1 MPVEVAVLWTLVA
14 QTTPDLSPNAG
25 AMPGASALAHLV
37 QGLAY
42 LALLGCG
49 AGMIIGAGMWG
60 VGASSNPYQVAN
72 GKRTIVLSALGAALV
87 GASTFLVRYF
97 FNLGTGVN

>member
-1 MPVEVAVLWTLVA
+1 MLATLLVFVGE
-14 QTTPDLSPNAG
+14 TPDLSPNAG
-25 AMPGASALAHLV
+25 GLPGSAALASLV

-42 LALLGCG
+42 VALLGCG
-49 AGMIIGAGMWG
+49 AGIIIGAGMWG
-60 VGASSNPYQVAN
+60 VGAASNPYQVAN

-97 FNLGTGVN
+97 FNLGIGVN

>member
-1 MPVEVAVLWTLVA
+1 MFATFAVLVG

-25 AMPGASALAHLV
+25 AMPGAAALATLV

-42 LALLGCG
+42 VALLGCG
-49 AGMIIGAGMWG
+49 TGLIIGAGMWG

-97 FNLGTGVN
+97 FNLGTGIN

>member
-1 MPVEVAVLWTLVA
+1 MFPTLIVLLG
-14 QTTPDLSPNAG
+14 QTPDLSPNAG
-25 AMPGASALAHLV
+25 GMPGTQALASLV

-49 AGMIIGAGMWG
+49 AGIIIGAGQWG
-60 VGASSNPYQVAN
+60 VGAASNPYQVAN
-72 GKRTIVLSALGAALV
+72 GKRTIVLSALGAALI

-97 FNLGTGVN
+97 FNLGTGIN

>member
-1 MPVEVAVLWTLVA
+1 MFESLLVFLG
-14 QTTPDLSPNAG
+14 QTPDLSPNAG
-25 AMPGASALAHLV
+25 GLPGSAALAGLV

-42 LALLGCG
+42 VALLGCG
-49 AGMIIGAGMWG
+49 AGIIIGAGMWG
-60 VGASSNPYQVAN
+60 IGAASNPYQVAN

-97 FNLGTGVN
+97 FNLGTGVS

>member
-1 MPVEVAVLWTLVA
+1 MFAALAAVVA
-14 QTTPDLSPNAG
+14 QTTPDLTPNAG

-49 AGMIIGAGMWG
+49 AGLVIGAGMWG

-87 GASTFLVRYF
+87 GASTFLVHYF
-97 FNLGTGVN
+97 FNLGNGIN

>member
-1 MPVEVAVLWTLVA
+1 VFPALVSFFVGD
-14 QTTPDLSPNAG
+14 TPDLSPNAG
-25 AMPGASALAHLV
+25 AMPGAAALAHLV

-49 AGMIIGAGMWG
+49 AGLIIGAGMWG

-87 GASTFLVRYF
+87 GASTFLVKYF
-97 FNLGTGVN
+97 FNLGSGVS